1 MTARPFFSTNTNT
14 ETDIMKI
21 RLLKSMGID
30 GKHTPSGTVIEA
42 DPSFA
47 KYQASIERAEIVDEN
62 TPLGLPKKG
71 KPAPAPEKPVV
82 ERPNPG

>member
-1 MTARPFFSTNTNT
+1 MTARHFFSTNTNT

-30 GKHTPSGTVIEA
+30 GKHTPEGTVIEA
-42 DPSFA
+42 EPSFA
-47 KYQASIERAEIVDEN
+47 KYQASIERAEIVDES

-71 KPAPAPEKPVV
+71 KPAPAPATPPADK
-82 ERPNPG
+82 